1 MAKNYVEGLFDY
13 IQKSPSP
20 YHAVETAKV
29 MLNEAGFT
37 EVVETETWNLKAG
50 GNYYVTRSDSA
61 IIAFQIPEKEAK
73 GFHMVA
79 SHDDSPC
86 FKLKEN
92 PELTTGE
99 MYTRLNVEKY

>member
-1 MAKNYVEGLFDY
+1 MAKNYVEGLFEY
-13 IQKSPSP
+13 IQNSPSP
-20 YHAVETAKV
+20 YHAVDTAKE

-37 EVVETETWNLKAG
+37 EVLETEKWNLEAG

-61 IIAFQIPEKEAK
+61 IIAFQIPETEEK

-79 SHDDSPC
+79 SHAASPC

-92 PELTTGE
+92 PELTTVE
-99 MYTRLNVEKY
+99 M